1 MWESRISRKHSISH
15 CPPLWHFYTIFC
27 MIFIP
32 HMYFFDRQIYMR
44 VPALP
49 SVCSTVHAAIHLSDG
64 LSVCHLV
71 HPSVIQSVYLSVRL
85 STYDFLDAPPHL
97 AAFSQ
102 TRSAHLMPRIRSCF
116 KKIQKCITH
125 HRIST
130 EWSVS
135 PSVLQLVPPSIH
147 LSLLCS

>member
-1 MWESRISRKHSISH
+1 
-15 CPPLWHFYTIFC
+15 

-32 HMYFFDRQIYMR
+32 HMHFFDRQIYMR

-71 HPSVIQSVYLSVRL
+71 HPSFIQSVHLSVRL

-116 KKIQKCITH
+116 KKIQKCITDASENLH
-125 HRIST
+125 VTVCQSI
-130 EWSVS
+130 S
-135 PSVLQLVPPSIH
+135 PSVGPSIH
-147 LSLLCS
+147 SSLSAMFIDAS